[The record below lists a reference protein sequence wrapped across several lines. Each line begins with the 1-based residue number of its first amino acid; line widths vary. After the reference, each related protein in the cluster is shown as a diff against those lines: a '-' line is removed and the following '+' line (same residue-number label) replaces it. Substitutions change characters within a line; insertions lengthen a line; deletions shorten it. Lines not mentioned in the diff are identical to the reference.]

1 MNGFRQFLAE
11 LFGRKQAVQKCFIF
25 STHLISLSTLPG
37 KIWNPEVESFHLNA
51 AGCFDSKHEKHNQY
65 HLVTIKLLLTV
76 ILTDCMHHVHCTAGE
91 HSIVQYVIS
100 THSKITESVTVLVAA
115 SKMGVIKPRVKING
129 QKCRDILVFELNKR
143 YMLLNALLIIILSF
157 SMTKSALVHLALS
170 TI

>member
-100 THSKITESVTVLVAA
+100 THSKITECY
-115 SKMGVIKPRVKING
+115 GVSCCIKNG
-129 QKCRDILVFELNKR
+129 SYQAQSENQWTEMQGYLRVFELNKR